1 MGGRILKK
9 TKKILVIL
17 ALVLCMALPILG
29 GCGLFNAGFSC
40 TADDDNEYT
49 LTIYEDSKAFSWQGV
64 KNAKS
69 YNIYCNDKLVDTVD
83 SDECIYKFGYLL
95 EDAGDYQFRVEARRS
110 SGSYTSMYSVNQVAT
125 YHNDNDKEDIVSTP
139 AFSESDE
146 KVRLEYDTTNRII
159 FRPISEAQLSDYSLA
174 LYSNDLGYREYPISE
189 SYYNETTNKF
199 TVPLTGVR
207 FRKEISVIR
216 VVALV
221 DGEKRIVSDY
231 LYYNPDNFT
240 GYTGNDNIYTFD
252 GKIYDHYINTLDE
265 LQNLIYHSF
274 IYREEDFNIKISRE
288 IYNMAMLF
296 DGGNFEECLD
306 LLIYQYGFGSFSETM
321 AYMAGNV
328 VGEDRYFAKAIS
340 SKDMTYNIKV
350 SYLGVYECDLNK
362 KTTQEYV
369 MTQERS
375 EGYYDTV
382 DYTMIS
388 DMSEDYAFASD
399 NWFLETEVETTEELY
414 WAVENKVTPV
424 FKNTTS
430 RAYRIYNE
438 AKEVLGDIISLEMSD
453 FEKVLSIFDWIC
465 INTVYDYSAYSDD
478 NTIPTEYPCYYLEGV
493 FDKGMA
499 VCDGFSKAFS
509 LMCNMLDIDA
519 IRIVGTAVSDGS
531 EGGHAWNKVL
541 LDKDPSDN
549 IPAQYY
555 IVDITWTEI
564 YSSYTNEILSHKYFL
579 VSDVMVEDS
588 HTDYPYR
595 EEFKSLLAPDMYEYY
610 RCRKFEYNGQEYD
623 AVIDNDDDISALF
636 DYMMLNSLDT
646 VEMIFDLDYLKAKY
660 RESTGKEYSSRG
672 DIGYSLLKSNII
684 PVLKESKFAEQY
696 IFMAYSTDAIVYD
709 NDGSLGLVYTFTHN
723 YLIDAEEDIAH
734 LVNALSEKNI
744 TGTVNIYID
753 NEVLKRGNGVDYI
766 GDYIKMINKL
776 FASSLE
782 NTNLSL
788 SFEVVETYNPYDETE
803 TDLLYATVYSMTIS
817 VNE

>member
-1 MGGRILKK
+1 MGGRILKN
-9 TKKILVIL
+9 TKKILVVL
-17 ALVLCMALPILG
+17 ALVLCMAFPILG
-29 GCGLFNAGFSC
+29 GCGLFDSAFNC
-40 TADDDNEYT
+40 TAEDDEYT

-69 YNIYCNDKLVDTVD
+69 YNIYCNNKLVDTVD

-95 EDAGDYQFRVEARRS
+95 EDAGDYTFRVEARRS
-110 SGSYTSMYSVNQVAT
+110 SGSYTSMYSVNQTAT
-125 YHNDNDKEDIVSTP
+125 YHNDSAVEDIGSSPTF
-139 AFSESDE
+139 AYSDE
-146 KVRLEYDTTNRII
+146 KVRLIYDSTNRIS
-159 FRPISEAQLSDYSLA
+159 FRAISGINLSDYSLA
-174 LYSNDLGYREYPISE
+174 LYSNDLGYREYAISE
-189 SYYNETTNKF
+189 TRYDSSTNKF
-199 TVPLTGVR
+199 TVPLIGIR
-207 FRKEISVIR
+207 FKKEISVIR
-216 VVALV
+216 VVAMV

-240 GYTGNDNIYTFD
+240 GYTDNDNIYTFD

-274 IYREEDFNIKISRE
+274 IYREEDFNIKISKE

-296 DGGNFEECLD
+296 DGGNFEERLD

-362 KTTQEYV
+362 KTTQEYT
-369 MTQERS
+369 MKQERS

-382 DYTMIS
+382 NYTMIS
-388 DMSEDYAFASD
+388 DMTDEYVFASD
-399 NWFLETEVETTEELY
+399 NCFLETEVETTEELY
-414 WAVENKVTPV
+414 WAVENNVTPV
-424 FKNTTS
+424 FTNTTS

-438 AKEVLGDIISLEMSD
+438 AKEILSDIISPEMSD
-453 FEKVLSIFDWIC
+453 FEKTLSIFDWIC

-478 NTIPTEYPCYYLEGV
+478 NTVPTEYPCYYLEGV
-493 FDKGMA
+493 FDKGTA

-579 VSDVMVEDS
+579 VNDAMVEDS
-588 HTDYPYR
+588 HTDFPYR
-595 EEFKSLLAPDMYEYY
+595 EKFKSLPAPDMYEYY
-610 RCRKFEYNGQEYD
+610 RCRQFEYDGESYD
-623 AVIDNDDDISALF
+623 AVIDNDDDIPALF

-660 RESTGKEYSSRG
+660 MESTGKEYSPKG

-684 PVLKESKFAEQY
+684 PVLKENKFAEQY
-696 IFMAYSTDAIVYD
+696 IFMAYSTDAIIYD

-723 YLIDAEEDIAH
+723 YLIDAESDIAH
-734 LVNALSEKNI
+734 LVTGLKDKGI
-744 TGTVNIYID
+744 TGTVNLYVD
-753 NEVLKRGNGVDYI
+753 NEVLKSVNKVNYI
-766 GDYIKMINKL
+766 GDYIQMINKL
-776 FASSLE
+776 FAPYLE
-782 NTNLSL
+782 GTNISL
-788 SFEVVETYNPYDETE
+788 SFEVVETYNPYDETDN
-803 TDLLYATVYSMTIS
+803 DLLYATVYSMTIS
-817 VNE
+817 IVD